1 MAQPIESMSK
11 LEVDIFGGT
20 YHVRAEKNPDHLK
33 GLADL
38 VDSKMK
44 EVAGR
49 VATVDTTRIAIL
61 AALNLA
67 DELVQSQ
74 ADREREQDEARDKE
88 TENIVEKVTGMTEE
102 LRQVLSSDG
111 ARVEG

>member
-1 MAQPIESMSK
+1 MAQPTESMSK

-20 YHVRAEKNPDHLK
+20 YHVRADKNPDHLR

-74 ADREREQDEARDKE
+74 NQGQREQEEERDRETK
-88 TENIVEKVTGMTEE
+88 NLVEKMAGMTEE
-102 LRQVLSSDG
+102 LRKVLSSDD
-111 ARVEG
+111 AEA

>member
-1 MAQPIESMSK
+1 MAQPVESMSK

-20 YHVRAEKNPDHLK
+20 YHVRAEKNPDHLR

-44 EVAGR
+44 EVAGQ
-49 VATVDTTRIAIL
+49 VATVDTARIAIL

-74 ADREREQDEARDKE
+74 GDGQGEQDEARDQE
-88 TENIVEKVTGMTEE
+88 TKNLVEKVAGMTEE
-102 LRQVLSSDG
+102 LRKVLSSDD
-111 ARVEG
+111 A